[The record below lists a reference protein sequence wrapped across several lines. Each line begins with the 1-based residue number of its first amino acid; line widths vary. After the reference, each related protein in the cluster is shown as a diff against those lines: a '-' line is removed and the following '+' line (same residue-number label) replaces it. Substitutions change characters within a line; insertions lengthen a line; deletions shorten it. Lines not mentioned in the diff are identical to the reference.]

1 MMAAVREETSSSS
14 HDEPP
19 APRKK
24 RAQNMAFEEMLEL
37 VRIFDSTDY
46 DCRKGPYRRKN
57 NARKDRILDK
67 LRTTI
72 LEMFGKDRTKDQ
84 LRKRWSDLKV
94 REQEQL
100 RRIRRVIAKQHS
112 EIQDLVQK
120 KDDQLLSRLKEVY
133 VDSTDRSLEMESK
146 VVPTSEQVDHRLP
159 KLTARSE
166 FSALVDVKSI
176 PTGKV
181 SILETLTILGNHR
194 SYPDIWTAEKIAREF
209 NLDVRD
215 CQSLLEYFI
224 PFTVK
229 LIPRTNTK
237 ELTET

>member
-1 MMAAVREETSSSS
+1 MGAKITRAFRNFNLENRAHRAISKDKTRA
-14 HDEPP
+14 
-19 APRKK
+19 APRHPGTVASQALLSK
-24 RAQNMAFEEMLEL
+24 
-37 VRIFDSTDY
+37 
-46 DCRKGPYRRKN
+46 
-57 NARKDRILDK
+57 
-67 LRTTI
+67 
-72 LEMFGKDRTKDQ
+72 
-84 LRKRWSDLKV
+84 
-94 REQEQL
+94 
-100 RRIRRVIAKQHS
+100 HS